1 MAVNILYN
9 INLTKK
15 LLKINRSL
23 TGDHV
28 SIHMNYINGRT
39 ETCHIIS
46 MYILRFCYLC
56 EIAVPEEGIRGD
68 IYRKWFLVKAF
79 INNICCRLI
88 LQSLYKEVSIL
99 NKYGFSSLLHNWYL
113 SSFHTLNLYRKFNV
127 QVFLLYV

>member
-46 MYILRFCYLC
+46 MYIYYVFVYLC

-68 IYRKWFLVKAF
+68 IYRK
-79 INNICCRLI
+79 
-88 LQSLYKEVSIL
+88 
-99 NKYGFSSLLHNWYL
+99 
-113 SSFHTLNLYRKFNV
+113 
-127 QVFLLYV
+127 